1 MILFGALAALGVA
14 VALAFLLPP
23 LLRTRP
29 AAPVAPRTEANAAI
43 YREHLE
49 ELTSDLARGALTQ
62 EQFEKAKLD
71 LEHRIVSEH
80 EEVKGEKKGPQSLR
94 ATAIAI
100 ALLLPLVAA
109 LGYWQLGSPKAID
122 NIAAKPPHEFTPAQV
137 EALVEQL
144 AARMKQDPADVEGW
158 VLLGRSLS
166 LLGRHERA
174 AQAYAFAAK
183 LQPKDAGLLAD
194 QADALAM
201 AQGRKLA
208 GEPYALVKRAL
219 ALDPENLKALALAGS
234 AAHEAGD
241 RALAIDYWSRILKLV
256 PVESEFGRSIAEN
269 IATLRAEGGAS
280 QASLRGTVT
289 LDPKLKDKVAASDTV
304 FVLARPVTGSRMP
317 LAIARTTVAALPYQF
332 TLDDSMAMSPNAKLS
347 GHDKVIVVA
356 RVSKSGK
363 AAPEKGDVEGAS
375 APVAPGATGLQVR
388 ISRLLD

>member
-23 LLRTRP
+23 LLRARP
-29 AAPVAPRTEANAAI
+29 ALAVAPRSEANAAI

-49 ELTSDLARGALTQ
+49 ELTSDLARGAITQ
-62 EQFEKAKLD
+62 EQFDKAKLD

-80 EEVKGEKKGPQSLR
+80 SSVVVPAQAGNQVLKR
-94 ATAIAI
+94 TAITI
-100 ALLLPLVAA
+100 ALLLPLVTA
-109 LGYWQLGSPKAID
+109 LGYWQLGSPKAIG
-122 NIAAKPPHEFTPAQV
+122 NIAAQSPHDFTPAQV

-144 AARMKQDPADVEGW
+144 AARMKQDPTDAEGW

-183 LQPKDAGLLAD
+183 LLPKDAGVLAD

-201 AQGRKLA
+201 AQGRRLA

-219 ALDPENLKALALAGS
+219 QLDPENLKALALAGS

-256 PVESEFGRSIAEN
+256 PVESEFGRSISEN
-269 IATLRAEGGAS
+269 IAALQS
-280 QASLRGTVT
+280 QGKQLQGTVS
-289 LDPKLKDKVAASDTV
+289 LDPRLKAKVSPDDTV
-304 FVLARPVTGSRMP
+304 FVLARPVSGSKMP
-317 LAIARTTVAALPYQF
+317 LAIARTTVSALPYQF
-332 TLDDSMAMSPNAKLS
+332 TLDDTMAMSPSAKLS
-347 GHDKVIVVA
+347 GHDKVVVVA

-363 AAPEKGDVEGAS
+363 AAPEKGDIEGVS

-388 ISRLLD
+388 ISKLLD